1 MYDADLFRC
10 WTLDWVGT
18 GLLHKQLSIY
28 ILVAV
33 DRVKVSL
40 KRKNERKKKEEE
52 KKGKKTNQNTNQN
65 TRQKTILAF
74 DLPYIHTCALALFV
88 HAKLASATPP
98 WRDASIHLE
107 FVSGSAIDPST
118 TNRSTHAHMYILDG
132 TGSERGCW
140 EIEGGGGGGGTRCR

>member
-40 KRKNERKKKEEE
+40 KRKNERKK
-52 KKGKKTNQNTNQN
+52 GKKNKPKHKSEYATKNHLGVRLTV
-65 TRQKTILAF
+65 
-74 DLPYIHTCALALFV
+74 HTCALALFV

-118 TNRSTHAHMYILDG
+118 TNRSTHAHTYVH
-132 TGSERGCW
+132 
-140 EIEGGGGGGGTRCR
+140 TRWNGV